1 MSVTILVGD
10 VLEKLATLK
19 DESVHCVVT
28 SPPYW
33 GLRDYGV
40 EGQLGLEATVEEYV
54 EKMVAVFREV
64 RRVLRKDGTLW
75 LNMGDCYS
83 GAGPSGAAYQSA
95 TTKRRATL
103 KVDRNFRISKRLAER
118 GLDYSKKKPTP
129 VKGLKPKDLV
139 GQPWRIAF
147 ALQADGWYLRSD
159 IIWYKLNP
167 MPESCRDR
175 PTKAHEYIFMFTKA
189 ARYFWDQ
196 EAVREGEQV
205 YTRKAGGYKNHHK
218 QGASSF
224 GGKGGFST
232 SDVTTVGRNM
242 RSVWTIPTQ
251 PFPQAHFATF
261 PEELPRRCIA
271 AGTSEKGCCPKC
283 GAPWLR
289 VVEKKTRGES
299 WHDHK
304 DDRKQGQREESND
317 YKGANYYKNTRPPK
331 TTGWKP
337 GCKHKTKPIP
347 CTVLDPFSGA
357 GTTGLVAVKMG
368 RNYVGIE
375 LNPEYAKMAENRI
388 YNAVPLLIGD

>member
-10 VLEKLATLK
+10 VLEKLATLT

-33 GLRDYGV
+33 GLRDYGCD
-40 EGQLGLEATVEEYV
+40 GQLGLEPTVEEYV
-54 EKMVAVFREV
+54 EKMTAVFREV

-75 LNMGDCYS
+75 LNMGDCY
-83 GAGPSGAAYQSA
+83 AGPPKGSMKGQDKSGLTSTQTQEHSPCGIAKQG
-95 TTKRRATL
+95 
-103 KVDRNFRISKRLAER
+103 N
-118 GLDYSKKKPTP
+118 
-129 VKGLKPKDLV
+129 GLKPKDLV
-139 GQPWRIAF
+139 GQPWRLAF
-147 ALQADGWYLRSD
+147 ALQADGWWLRSD
-159 IIWYKLNP
+159 IIWAKPNP

-175 PTKAHEYIFMFTKA
+175 PTKAHEYVFMLTKA

-196 EAVREGEQV
+196 EAVREDAAYG
-205 YTRKAGGYKNHHK
+205 NHPRNLTPPVASHAPGTATHK
-218 QGASSF
+218 GLRTAPPASA
-224 GGKGGFST
+224 
-232 SDVTTVGRNM
+232 GRNM

-283 GAPWLR
+283 GAPWVR

-331 TTGWKP
+331 TTGWKR
-337 GCKHKTKPIP
+337 GCRHKGKPVA

-357 GTTGLVAVKMG
+357 GTTGLVAVKMR
-368 RNYVGIE
+368 RNYIGIE

-388 YNAVPLLIGD
+388 YNAVPLLIGG